1 MDTLIHMQQGFI
13 NALQMQALLM
23 MIMGTLIGTFAG
35 IIPGLSSG
43 MSVALFLPL
52 TFTMSPLHGIIFLIS
67 IYVSVGYGGAL
78 TAILLNTPGSPQ
90 NAVTT
95 LDGFELTKQG
105 RAAEALGV
113 SISASVYGGLLSYFA
128 MLASIGVVATVALKF
143 GPAEMFL
150 IAIAGVTVLGAV
162 GSGSV
167 AKTMASGAFGLLIG
181 TIGIVPTGEW
191 RATFNQPYLAEGMPI
206 IPILIGMFVFSELM
220 LMAFREYVIDS
231 TITVQRSLRDI
242 FGGFRLPSWVMPSF
256 FRSTVLGIIVG
267 LLPAAGGTAASFAAY
282 SLSRKTSK
290 RSDEYGKGSLEGVVA
305 AESAN
310 NACSGGDIMTTL
322 VLGVPGS
329 ATTGI
334 LLGALTMHGLQ
345 AGPNFVAQQQELVY
359 GIIAAAI
366 ISQVFMV
373 AAAVVAA
380 YSLSGTLS
388 VPTRILVPVL
398 MLFSVIGA
406 YASRNAAFD
415 VYLMLIC
422 GAVGF
427 LMKRT
432 GYSPAAAV
440 MGVILSSIADNELIR
455 MFQLYGD
462 DWYLAFV
469 SRPIAATILAL
480 LVATLAWSAI
490 SRLAAV
496 KRARLLEE

>member
-1 MDTLIHMQQGFI
+1 VIVAAVLWALVSYFI
-13 NALQMQALLM
+13 NQSPAAEGESPADDDETGPIVDPKPWLLVALPALLVASFDFLGVLTALVALVVGGQAIFGLRSPFQSFLIAIAVVAPTYIVFKYFLYARFPAGVLM

-267 LLPAAGGTAASFAAY
+267 LLPAAGGTEAS
-282 SLSRKTSK
+282 
-290 RSDEYGKGSLEGVVA
+290 
-305 AESAN
+305 
-310 NACSGGDIMTTL
+310 
-322 VLGVPGS
+322 
-329 ATTGI
+329 
-334 LLGALTMHGLQ
+334 
-345 AGPNFVAQQQELVY
+345 
-359 GIIAAAI
+359 
-366 ISQVFMV
+366 
-373 AAAVVAA
+373 
-380 YSLSGTLS
+380 
-388 VPTRILVPVL
+388 
-398 MLFSVIGA
+398 
-406 YASRNAAFD
+406 
-415 VYLMLIC
+415 
-422 GAVGF
+422 
-427 LMKRT
+427 
-432 GYSPAAAV
+432 
-440 MGVILSSIADNELIR
+440 
-455 MFQLYGD
+455 
-462 DWYLAFV
+462 
-469 SRPIAATILAL
+469 
-480 LVATLAWSAI
+480 
-490 SRLAAV
+490 LAAN
-496 KRARLLEE
+496 